1 MKAIVTV
8 TLKPSVLDPQGK
20 VVEQSLHNLS
30 FQQVTGVRVGKHI
43 ELELQAEDREAARRV
58 VREMCQ
64 KLLANPVIEDYAF
77 ELEET

>member
-1 MKAIVTV
+1 MKVIVTV

-30 FQQVTGVRVGKHI
+30 FQQVTGVRIGKHI
-43 ELELQAEDREAARRV
+43 ELELQAENREDARRV
-58 VREMCQ
+58 VRQICQ